1 NTDDLFV
8 GKTLLHGDVLMWL
21 MKTLLTSG
29 CTNQRGA
36 GQGTLTASN
45 IAYFSLPT
53 NAQST
58 GSKIGLQRYSSSS
71 ATVRMTNL
79 SNSTIEVASGQA
91 VQVNVSGAPLI
102 TSAISTPSRV
112 FRVTALPTAGKWT
125 SGDILILISPG
136 TTIKYGWSCSQ
147 SGDFA
152 GTPPTFQVIA

>member
-1 NTDDLFV
+1 
-8 GKTLLHGDVLMWL
+8 
-21 MKTLLTSG
+21 
-29 CTNQRGA
+29 
-36 GQGTLTASN
+36 
-45 IAYFSLPT
+45 
-53 NAQST
+53 
-58 GSKIGLQRYSSSS
+58 
-71 ATVRMTNL
+71 MTNL